1 MSTLLISLFGTLHIG
16 YDDESIQPKLAPRTQ
31 ALLAYLLLQGP
42 RLHSREMVLDIFW
55 GDQNPNQARSCL
67 TTALWRLR
75 RALKATNTSHKTYLL
90 TPPTGE
96 IGFNWQSNH
105 WLDVTTFEAQVNRVL
120 AQPISALAV
129 ADVQL
134 MEKALRLYTGDLLE
148 GFYDDWAIREQ
159 ERLRCLYLDCLE
171 HLMQYYRHHGVYEKS
186 LAYGQQILT
195 REPLHEEV
203 HRDIM
208 RLYLEM
214 GQRALA
220 VRQYEQCRDILAREL
235 KLSPMPETQELYTQ
249 ALNLTSQATLA
260 VPRTNLKQALQQLN
274 LVTREVDQA
283 RQQVKQA
290 NQRLEQ
296 AQQQLQ
302 DVLELIEWFSS
313 R

>member
-1 MSTLLISLFGTLHIG
+1 MSTLRISLFGTLHIG
-16 YDDESIQPKLAPRTQ
+16 HDDWPVQPKLAPMAQ

-42 RLHSREMVLDIFW
+42 RLYPREIVLDVFW
-55 GDQNPNQARSCL
+55 GDHNPDQARSCL

-75 RALKATNTSHKTYLL
+75 RVLESTHAPHDTYLL
-90 TPPTGE
+90 TPSTGE

-105 WLDVTTFEAQVNRVL
+105 WLDVTIFEAQVSQVL
-120 AQPISALAV
+120 AQPISTLTTANI
-129 ADVQL
+129 QL
-134 MEKALRLYTGDLLE
+134 MEETLQLYTGDLLE

-203 HRDIM
+203 HREMM

-220 VRQYEQCRDILAREL
+220 VRQYEQCREILAREL
-235 KLSPMPETQELYTQ
+235 KLSPMPETQELYAQTC
-249 ALNLTSQATLA
+249 NMTNQATVI
-260 VPRTNLKQALQQLN
+260 VPRPDLKQALKQLN
-274 LVTREVDQA
+274 LLTREVDQA
-283 RQQVKQA
+283 RQQVKHA

-302 DVLELIEWFSS
+302 NVLKLIERFSFK
-313 R
+313 